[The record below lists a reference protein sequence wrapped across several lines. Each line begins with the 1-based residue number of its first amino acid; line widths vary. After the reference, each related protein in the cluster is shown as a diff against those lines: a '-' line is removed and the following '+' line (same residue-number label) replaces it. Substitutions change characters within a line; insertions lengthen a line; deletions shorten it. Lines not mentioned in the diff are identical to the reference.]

1 MGEKLPH
8 IEARAVGVMDLD
20 RCLAGKAVFEKSGEP
35 CIEFDKNHALCHA
48 DDVFGQSAGA
58 RADLDDGIV
67 FGEIE
72 LRDDP
77 SRHVRIDE
85 EILPHLFAGQH
96 IEAIERFL
104 DFLAGHVRIS

>member
-1 MGEKLPH
+1 MREKLST
-8 IEARAVGVMDLD
+8 IEARAIGVVDFD
-20 RCLAGKAVFEKSGEP
+20 RCLTGKTVFEKGGETS
-35 CIEFDKNHALCHA
+35 IELDKNHAFRNT

-58 RADLDDGIV
+58 RADLDDGVI
-67 FGEIE
+67 FGELE
-72 LRDDP
+72 LRYDP

-104 DFLAGHVRIS
+104 DFLAGHVCIS